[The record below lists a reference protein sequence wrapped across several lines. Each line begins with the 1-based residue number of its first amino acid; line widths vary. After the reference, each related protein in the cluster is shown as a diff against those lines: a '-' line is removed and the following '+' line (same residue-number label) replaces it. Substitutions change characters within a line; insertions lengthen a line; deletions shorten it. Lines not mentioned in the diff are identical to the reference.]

1 MVGSVSTRVIW
12 RVVFLYAAWSAWCVQ
27 QVQGCTGRHSATMKK
42 TLTDCIVVGGGGSRG
57 CGSCGTATI
66 VAAAV

>member
-1 MVGSVSTRVIW
+1 
-12 RVVFLYAAWSAWCVQ
+12 
-27 QVQGCTGRHSATMKK
+27 MKK

>member
-1 MVGSVSTRVIW
+1 MVGSMSMHVIW

-27 QVQGCTGRHSATMKK
+27 QVQGYTGRHSATIKK
-42 TLTDCIVVGGGGSRG
+42 TLTDCIVVVGGGSRG
-57 CGSCGTATI
+57 CDSCGIATI